1 MKWTLLQLI
10 SVGRK
15 NELVS
20 SNNDSG
26 KFESALSEIS
36 ILLLLLPQ
44 SLWTLKLIGCS
55 SDTFSVV
62 RNVGDF
68 VVDGS
73 GFLERGMHVRVSV
86 ATPGDTD
93 DVIGCSR
100 SLRIEDIFLFFEA
113 VRVLA

>member
-26 KFESALSEIS
+26 KFESVLSEIS

-44 SLWTLKLIGCS
+44 SLRTLKLIGCS
-55 SDTFSVV
+55 SETFSV
-62 RNVGDF
+62 
-68 VVDGS
+68 
-73 GFLERGMHVRVSV
+73 GFWKEEECMYV
-86 ATPGDTD
+86 
-93 DVIGCSR
+93 
-100 SLRIEDIFLFFEA
+100 FLLQHQ
-113 VRVLA
+113 VTQVT

>member
-26 KFESALSEIS
+26 KFKSALLEIP

-44 SLWTLKLIGCS
+44 SLWTLILIGCS
-55 SDTFSVV
+55 SETFSVGK
-62 RNVGDF
+62 NVSDF
-68 VVDGS
+68 VVEA
-73 GFLERGMHVRVSV
+73 GFWKEEECIYV
-86 ATPGDTD
+86 
-93 DVIGCSR
+93 
-100 SLRIEDIFLFFEA
+100 
-113 VRVLA
+113 VLLQHQVTQMM